1 MQTQNQLRYLTP
13 EEKMVKV
20 TTKIIL
26 TIVMLVLVLGVWAKL
41 AILDE
46 VVTGQ
51 GTVVTWSRGQVIQ
64 NRDGGVISQLNVR
77 EGDRVTKGQLLAM
90 LDQTRFRASYDEI
103 DARVRAL
110 AVSVA
115 RLQAEVT
122 DITAKPDFLSA
133 LKKYAYS
140 FSPQSPP
147 ENDKKLLKDNEAL
160 IKHELALL
168 TARRRSFNENIS
180 GLTSSLRLATQEMA
194 MTKPLVKRGA
204 VSQVEELR
212 LQREETNLK
221 NKIIEAR
228 NHYFEQARE
237 EMVKNKNELDSLYYQ
252 LLQREDQVASTKILS
267 PVDGV
272 VKDVRIT
279 TVGGVLEAGGKL
291 MEVVPSN
298 DQLLIEIKV
307 NPRDIAFIRPNQKAI
322 VKISAYDPSI
332 YGTMEAVVERISPD
346 TLQDEVKREQY
357 YYQVYVRTMQ
367 SWLLTADN
375 VKHEIVPGM
384 PAVVDIKTGEKSVLD
399 YILKPLNKAKEAL
412 RER

>member
-1 MQTQNQLRYLTP
+1 MEIKSKTHHLTP
-13 EEKMVKV
+13 EDKLVKI
-20 TTKIIL
+20 TTRIIL
-26 TIVMLVLVLGVWAKL
+26 VIIVIVLALGLWAKF
-41 AILDE
+41 ATLDE

-64 NRDGGVISQLNVR
+64 NRDGGVISQLFVR

-122 DITAKPDFLSA
+122 DTTTKPDFLTS

-140 FSPQSPP
+140 ASLQSSPDK
-147 ENDKKLLKDNEAL
+147 DKKLLEANEAL
-160 IKHELALL
+160 IKHETALL

-252 LLQREDQVASTKILS
+252 LMQREDQVASTQLAS
-267 PVDGV
+267 PVDGII
-272 VKDVRIT
+272 KDVRIT

-307 NPRDIAFIRPNQKAI
+307 NPRDIAFIHPDQKAI

-332 YGTMEAVVERISPD
+332 YGTMSAVVERISPD
-346 TLQDEVKREQY
+346 TLQDEVKRDQY
-357 YYQVYVRTMQ
+357 YYQVYVRTTQ

-375 VKHEIVPGM
+375 IKHEIVPGM
-384 PAVVDIKTGEKSVLD
+384 PAIVDIRTGEKTVLD
-399 YILKPLNKAKEAL
+399 YIIKPLNKAKEAL

>member
-1 MQTQNQLRYLTP
+1 MEIKSKTCHLTP
-13 EEKMVKV
+13 EDRLVKI
-20 TTKIIL
+20 TTRIIL
-26 TIVMLVLVLGVWAKL
+26 VIIVIVLALGLWAKF
-41 AILDE
+41 ATLDE

-64 NRDGGVISQLNVR
+64 NRDGGVISQLFVR

-122 DITAKPDFLSA
+122 DTTTKPDFLTS

-140 FSPQSPP
+140 ASLQSSPD
-147 ENDKKLLKDNEAL
+147 NDKKLFVANEAL
-160 IKHELALL
+160 IKHETALL

-252 LLQREDQVASTKILS
+252 LMQREDQVASTQLAS
-267 PVDGV
+267 PVDGII
-272 VKDVRIT
+272 KDVRIT

-307 NPRDIAFIRPNQKAI
+307 NPRDIAFIHPDQKAI

-332 YGTMEAVVERISPD
+332 YGTMSAVVERISPD
-346 TLQDEVKREQY
+346 TLQDEVKRDQY
-357 YYQVYVRTMQ
+357 YYQVYVRTTQ

-375 VKHEIVPGM
+375 IKHEIVPGM
-384 PAVVDIKTGEKSVLD
+384 PAIVDIRTGEKTVLD
-399 YILKPLNKAKEAL
+399 YIIKPLNKAKEAL

>member
-13 EEKMVKV
+13 EEKLVKV
-20 TTKIIL
+20 TTRIIL
-26 TIVMLVLVLGVWAKL
+26 TIVLLVLVLGVWAKF
-41 AILDE
+41 ATLDE

-64 NRDGGVISQLNVR
+64 NRDGGVISQLYVR
-77 EGDRVTKGQLLAM
+77 EGDRVAKGQLLAM

-122 DITAKPDFLSA
+122 DVTAKPDFLSS

-140 FSPQSPP
+140 FAPQSTP
-147 ENDKKLLKDNEAL
+147 ESDKTLLADNEAL

-194 MTKPLVKRGA
+194 MTKPLVRRGA

-252 LLQREDQVASTKILS
+252 LMQREDQVASTKILS

-307 NPRDIAFIRPNQKAI
+307 NPRDIAFIRPDQKAI

-332 YGTMEAVVERISPD
+332 YGTMDAVVERISPD

-384 PAVVDIKTGEKSVLD
+384 PAIVDIKTGEKTVLD

>member
-20 TTKIIL
+20 TTQIIL

-140 FSPQSPP
+140 FSPKSPL
-147 ENDKKLLKDNEAL
+147 ENDKTLLKDNEAL

-252 LLQREDQVASTKILS
+252 LLQRKDQVASTKILS

>member
-1 MQTQNQLRYLTP
+1 METQNQLRYLTP
-13 EEKMVKV
+13 EEKVVKI
-20 TTKIIL
+20 TTRIIL
-26 TIVMLVLVLGVWAKL
+26 TIVILVLGLGVWAKF

-64 NRDGGVISQLNVR
+64 NRDGGVISQLYVR
-77 EGDRVTKGQLLAM
+77 EGDRVAKGQLLAM
-90 LDQTRFRASYDEI
+90 LDQTRFRASYDEM

-122 DITAKPDFLSA
+122 DITAKPDFLSS
-133 LKKYAYS
+133 LKKYANS
-140 FSPQSPP
+140 LSVQMSPES
-147 ENDKKLLKDNEAL
+147 DKTLLKDNEAL

-237 EMVKNKNELDSLYYQ
+237 ELVKNKNELDSLYYQ

-384 PAVVDIKTGEKSVLD
+384 PAIVDIKTGEKSVLD

>member
-13 EEKMVKV
+13 EEKLVKV
-20 TTKIIL
+20 TTRIIL
-26 TIVMLVLVLGVWAKL
+26 TIVLLVLVLGVWAKF
-41 AILDE
+41 ATLDE

-64 NRDGGVISQLNVR
+64 NRDGGVISQLYVR
-77 EGDRVTKGQLLAM
+77 EGDRVAKGQLLAM

-122 DITAKPDFLSA
+122 DVTAKPDFLSS

-140 FSPQSPP
+140 FAPQSTP
-147 ENDKKLLKDNEAL
+147 ESDKTLLADNEAL

-252 LLQREDQVASTKILS
+252 LMQREDQVASTKILS

-307 NPRDIAFIRPNQKAI
+307 NPRDIAFIRPDQKAI

-332 YGTMEAVVERISPD
+332 YGTMDAVVERISPD

-384 PAVVDIKTGEKSVLD
+384 PAIVDIKTGEKTVLD

>member
-20 TTKIIL
+20 TTQIIL

-399 YILKPLNKAKEAL
+399 YILKPLNKTKEAL